1 MNDKTCPKCGLVDVG
16 MDHDVL
22 LHRLEGRDGSACLR
36 RQLAAETERSI
47 MLQERA
53 EKAEAE
59 RDDAIENNRSNV
71 ACADMQIADLEHALD
86 EARAACA
93 EMEKHYGD
101 LVQEIREYNPTDI
114 DLRLHDT
121 VLAQPYSVGQPL
133 LDRLAK
139 AEADAKLAAEALLK
153 MGENH
158 HALAVE
164 RDKLLAQCA
173 AFNVA
178 LYHAE
183 NGLAHPDPAI
193 VSTVAAAR
201 GEKVL

>member
-16 MDHDVL
+16 MDYDVL
-22 LHRLEGRDGSACLR
+22 LHRLEGQDGSACLR
-36 RQLAAETERSI
+36 RQLAAETEVRK
-47 MLQERA
+47 
-53 EKAEAE
+53 KAEAE
-59 RDDAIENNRSNV
+59 RDEARESNRNNV
-71 ACADMQIADLEHALD
+71 AAADMQIADLEHALD

-178 LYHAE
+178 LYHSE

-193 VSTVAAAR
+193 MSIVAAAR

>member
-1 MNDKTCPKCGLVDVG
+1 MNDKTCPQCGLVDVG

-22 LHRLEGRDGSACLR
+22 LHRVEGRDGSACLR
-36 RQLAAETERSI
+36 RQLAAER
-47 MLQERA
+47 
-53 EKAEAE
+53 
-59 RDDAIENNRSNV
+59 
-71 ACADMQIADLEHALD
+71 
-86 EARAACA
+86 EAR
-93 EMEKHYGD
+93 K
-101 LVQEIREYNPTDI
+101 Q
-114 DLRLHDT
+114 
-121 VLAQPYSVGQPL
+121 AQ
-133 LDRLAK
+133 
-139 AEADAKLAAEALLK
+139 ADAKLAAEALLK

-183 NGLAHPDPAI
+183 NGLARPDPAI
-193 VSTVAAAR
+193 MSIVAAAR